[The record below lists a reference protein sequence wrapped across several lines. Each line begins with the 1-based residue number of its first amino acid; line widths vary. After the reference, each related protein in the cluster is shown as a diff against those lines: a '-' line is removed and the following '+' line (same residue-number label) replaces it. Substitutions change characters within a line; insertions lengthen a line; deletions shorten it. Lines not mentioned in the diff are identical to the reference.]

1 MLNKHHLTPW
11 LMLAGISILLG
22 MIAGTDIFAPIM
34 RFVHSDQGNIWQ
46 LALCV
51 LVAVLGLRLAYVLLN
66 TICRYYSGLFDERI
80 KQQDTVE

>member
-1 MLNKHHLTPW
+1 MLNKNHLTPW